1 MSPLRMGKKPTR
13 AVAHHQ
19 EQGDMMLISVG
30 HAAKK
35 LKTKANNVYYLIAM
49 GELSGYKVRWIWRL
63 WEKEV
68 DEYALCRSERRA
80 GKTATIDS

>member
-1 MSPLRMGKKPTR
+1 MPPLRMGKKPTR

-19 EQGDMMLISVG
+19 EQGDMMLISVD

-68 DEYALCRSERRA
+68 DEYALCRPERRA
-80 GKTATIDS
+80 GKTATIDP